1 MSRESPDPSR
11 PSAPRAAQP
20 TAPGGRKPDVVSEQ
34 VVRQRIELLRAD
46 LLAYESGDG
55 RAGTRCEAA
64 LAGLRDSWR
73 KAPSIFAPD
82 AISDLKQLSARLRE
96 VVVHRGSVATP
107 ARGQGQ
113 PAAPPRAGLPEALKE
128 IFGYDRFRPG
138 QEEIIRAVLAGR
150 DCIGVMPTGAGKSLT
165 YQLPARLLGG
175 TTLVVSPLIAL
186 MKDQVDAMEEAGLRA
201 TYLNSSLTADERRT
215 RLQGLWSG
223 AYELVYAAPEGLE
236 ASVGSALART
246 RLSLIAVDEAHCI
259 SQWGHDFRPAY
270 RNLSGL
276 KQRFGGVPVLALTAT
291 ATHEV
296 MHDIVEQLAMT
307 DPAQYRGSFFRPNLG
322 LSAYRKGQDR
332 DQSRDGDGGAGGA
345 SARGGVR
352 GNILR
357 LVRAHPGQSG
367 IIYCLSRK
375 AAEGTAE
382 FLCERGVRA
391 RAYHAG
397 LPATERARAQDAF
410 RRDDVDVVVATVAFG
425 MGIDKP
431 NIRYVIHR
439 DMPRSIE
446 GYYQEIGR
454 AGRDGLPSQ
463 CVLFYSW
470 ADVASYDRF
479 DTEAGAEVI
488 ERQREQ
494 TREMFR
500 LADNRTACRHQ
511 AVTEYLGERIPPCGG
526 SCDVCTA
533 TDILAE
539 SGRQLRGH
547 EADRPRLPAAP
558 ARTPGRGG
566 RDAPAEHAA
575 PRSGFRG
582 GGDDGGHDERLFAE
596 LRQLRRSL
604 ADARGIPAYMVFSDA
619 TLIEFAARRPST
631 RQEFLAI
638 SGVGPKKLAQ
648 YGEPFLALLNR
659 TVPALAPSEISSQL

>member
-1 MSRESPDPSR
+1 
-11 PSAPRAAQP
+11 
-20 TAPGGRKPDVVSEQ
+20 VSEQ
-34 VVRQRIELLRAD
+34 VVRQRIELLRAE

-55 RAGTRCEAA
+55 RARTRCEAA

-73 KAPSIFAPD
+73 TAPSIFAPE
-82 AISDLKQLSARLRE
+82 AISDLKQLAARLRE
-96 VVVHRGSVATP
+96 VVAERGSAAAP

-113 PAAPPRAGLPEALKE
+113 GHDQGQDQPRPVAPRAGLPEALKE

-138 QEEIIRAVLAGR
+138 QEEIIRAVLGGR

-307 DPAQYRGSFFRPNLG
+307 DPARYRGSFFRPNLV

-332 DQSRDGDGGAGGA
+332 DPNRDGDGGAGGA
-345 SARGGVR
+345 AARSGGVR

-357 LVRAHPGQSG
+357 LVRAHAGQSG

-397 LPATERARAQDAF
+397 LPATERARVQDAF

-431 NIRYVIHR
+431 NVRYVIHR

-500 LADNRTACRHQ
+500 LADNRAACRHQ

-526 SCDVCTA
+526 SCDVCAA
-533 TDILAE
+533 TDVLAE
-539 SGRQLRGH
+539 SGRQHRGH
-547 EADRPRLPAAP
+547 EAERPRVPAAP

-566 RDAPAEHAA
+566 RDAPAGEHGGA
-575 PRSGFRG
+575 PRSGFRGG

-619 TLIEFAARRPST
+619 TLLEFAARRPST